1 MAPLTNEIRPISS
14 CTPQVKKNKQKNHKK
29 LGEKTVCINR
39 NTSVALFLCMSAT
52 CLF

>member
-14 CTPQVKKNKQKNHKK
+14 CTPQVKKKK
-29 LGEKTVCINR
+29 VLGEKTVCINR